1 MQSYASFVVN
11 FLSPAGPSR
20 LSQGDRRVQQFGVMV
35 REGIGDPAII
45 GILGSQDRADDES

>member
-1 MQSYASFVVN
+1 MRHFVIN
-11 FLSPAGPSR
+11 FLRPAGPSR